1 MMAISGLFGLAD
13 AVSVVLKRYDYPSF
27 LIQMIPYLVVV
38 VFVAFD
44 PAVKYFRERKLRS
57 L

>member
-1 MMAISGLFGLAD
+1 MAISGLFGLAD